1 VLREETPGVLQE
13 LEKSKVTSTMITGD
27 SVLTGIC
34 IARQAGMIKP
44 NRTLILGT
52 RLLESEVEW
61 VGFDTNSDVAKPSS
75 TALDMQRNDVD
86 VALTGDAWSILLNND
101 PKYASFIESLVDA
114 SQMIKS
120 QLLLLLSQM
129 VTIL

>member
-1 VLREETPGVLQE
+1 
-13 LEKSKVTSTMITGD
+13 
-27 SVLTGIC
+27 
-34 IARQAGMIKP
+34 
-44 NRTLILGT
+44 
-52 RLLESEVEW
+52 LESEVEW

-75 TALDMQRNDVD
+75 TALDMQRNEID

-120 QLLLLLSQM
+120 QLLLLLSRM
-129 VTIL
+129 VTRL

>member
-1 VLREETPGVLQE
+1 VLREETPGALQE
-13 LEKSKVTSTMITGD
+13 LEESKVTSTMITGD
-27 SVLTGIC
+27 SVVIGIC

-52 RLLESEVEW
+52 KLLESEVEW
-61 VGFDTNSDVAKPSS
+61 VGIDTNSDVAKPST
-75 TALDMQRNDVD
+75 TALDMQRNEVD
-86 VALTGDAWSILLNND
+86 VALTGDAGSILLNND

-129 VTIL
+129 VTRL